1 MKTIEIYIYTPNQ
14 CWVGMLSGRIIA
26 PSLSFQKEYY
36 KKVRIP
42 GTDPPKFKNQRHEY
56 TACVLKK
63 HTDGFV
69 FPRGLIHRV
78 IDFCDSKGIP
88 YTIHKLADRVNY
100 PLNSPPNQLIDR
112 ESQETITLR
121 EDQKQLIQHCVDEQ
135 MGIIVSPTG
144 SGKTIMQVAL
154 MYCAPYRKILLL
166 VHLTSIVT
174 QTIEK
179 LKKYGLGPIQQVGGG
194 DSFNGEFTANIVVS
208 TIQSFANIDPD
219 LYYKEFDMVI
229 IDEAHHVNSFKGQ
242 YAEVLSNIYSQMKF
256 GFTATVHSE
265 ERDFEKVLARESL
278 MGRIIGT
285 FSLEEAMEK
294 GILAIPKLK
303 FLRVP
308 TSHRL
313 REIRKYQDVYEA
325 GVVNNHLRNDLIAE
339 TIMRD
344 HPDQIS
350 LVFVDRIEHGN
361 NLVEAFQRLGRRVPF
376 IQGSMDTVERDNIKA
391 SMIER
396 RRKTVIASTAWR
408 EGVDIPTLDV
418 LVMAGAAKSE
428 IPVMQ
433 TVGRVLRRTEGKEIV
448 MIYDFLDISHHYLV
462 AHLGERLCIYSDLGW
477 L

>member
-1 MKTIEIYIYTPNQ
+1 M
-14 CWVGMLSGRIIA
+14 
-26 PSLSFQKEYY
+26 
-36 KKVRIP
+36 
-42 GTDPPKFKNQRHEY
+42 
-56 TACVLKK
+56 
-63 HTDGFV
+63 
-69 FPRGLIHRV
+69 
-78 IDFCDSKGIP
+78 
-88 YTIHKLADRVNY
+88 
-100 PLNSPPNQLIDR
+100 
-112 ESQETITLR
+112 
-121 EDQKQLIQHCVDEQ
+121 
-135 MGIIVSPTG
+135 
-144 SGKTIMQVAL
+144 
-154 MYCAPYRKILLL
+154 
-166 VHLTSIVT
+166 T

-179 LKKYGLGPIQQVGGG
+179 LKKYGIGPIQQVGGG
-194 DSFNGEFTANIVVS
+194 DTFSGEFSANIVVS
-208 TIQSFANIDPD
+208 TIQSFSNIDPD

-229 IDEAHHVNSFKGQ
+229 VDEVHHVSSFKGQ
-242 YAEVLSNIYSQMKF
+242 YAEVLGNIFSQMKF
-256 GFTATVHSE
+256 GFSATVHSE

-278 MGRIIGT
+278 MGRVIGT

-308 TSHRL
+308 TLHRL

-325 GVVNNHLRNDLIAE
+325 GVVNNVLRNDLIAE

-350 LVFVDRIEHGN
+350 LIFVDRIEHGN
-361 NLVEAFQRLGRRVPF
+361 NLIESFQRLGRRVPF
-376 IQGSMDTVERDNIKA
+376 VQGSMDTVERDNIKA

-433 TVGRVLRRTEGKEIV
+433 TVGRGLRRTTGKEIV
-448 MIYDFLDISHHYLV
+448 HIIDIFDPSHTYLISHF
-462 AHLGERLCIYSDLGW
+462 GERLCLYSELGW